1 MPVNKHGRQDA
12 GSVEAF
18 NNAFASDVPIVT
30 FPAGLCSRRRRGVVR
45 DLEWKPN
52 FVKKAAAY
60 GRDVVPVY
68 FNGRLSDFFYRLSNL
83 RTALGIKANIEMLY
97 LADEM
102 FRQAGSDFEIIIGRP
117 IPSASLLEGR
127 RRGRRPITSGAPCT
141 RWGEADDFPLL
152 RAVCERGRRRAFPCS
167 CLSVHPYNKTDTMKP
182 IIEAVPKELIE
193 RELTEERLLRATNN
207 AGNFIYT
214 IKAAEAPDIMREI
227 GRLRELAFRQAGGGT
242 GNEVDVDE
250 QDLAPDGYTQ
260 LFVWD
265 PVAREIL
272 GGYRYI
278 ICDSPYPKN
287 LSTEHYFRFSDRF
300 RQEVLPYTIELG
312 RSFVQPRYQRTRD
325 AKSSMRSTT
334 CGTDSVR

>member
-1 MPVNKHGRQDA
+1 
-12 GSVEAF
+12 
-18 NNAFASDVPIVT
+18 
-30 FPAGLCSRRRRGVVR
+30 
-45 DLEWKPN
+45 
-52 FVKKAAAY
+52 
-60 GRDVVPVY
+60 
-68 FNGRLSDFFYRLSNL
+68 
-83 RTALGIKANIEMLY
+83 
-97 LADEM
+97 
-102 FRQAGSDFEIIIGRP
+102 
-117 IPSASLLEGR
+117 
-127 RRGRRPITSGAPCT
+127 
-141 RWGEADDFPLL
+141 
-152 RAVCERGRRRAFPCS
+152 
-167 CLSVHPYNKTDTMKP
+167 MKP

-325 AKSSMRSTT
+325 AKSLYALDNLWDGLGATT
-334 CGTDSVR
+334 CPPHASIMPAST

>member
-1 MPVNKHGRQDA
+1 MKEIDVYKVLEGKNPKLARRVPRFVVDYLRRTIHEREVNEILARFGDLEGIAFVRAALGYMNVRYHSVGMERLKPEGRYVVASNHPFGGMDGLMLADEVARYFGDVRVVVNDLLMYLGPLRGLFVPVNKHGRQDA

-83 RTALGIKANIEMLY
+83 RTVLGIKANIEMLY

-127 RRGRRPITSGAPCT
+127 TPGQAADYVRRAVYALGRGSRFPSPSG
-141 RWGEADDFPLL
+141 GL
-152 RAVCERGRRRAFPCS
+152 RARPEAG
-167 CLSVHPYNKTDTMKP
+167 LSV
-182 IIEAVPKELIE
+182 
-193 RELTEERLLRATNN
+193 
-207 AGNFIYT
+207 
-214 IKAAEAPDIMREI
+214 
-227 GRLRELAFRQAGGGT
+227 
-242 GNEVDVDE
+242 
-250 QDLAPDGYTQ
+250 Q
-260 LFVWD
+260 LSQ
-265 PVAREIL
+265 
-272 GGYRYI
+272 
-278 ICDSPYPKN
+278 C
-287 LSTEHYFRFSDRF
+287 
-300 RQEVLPYTIELG
+300 
-312 RSFVQPRYQRTRD
+312 
-325 AKSSMRSTT
+325 SSIQ
-334 CGTDSVR
+334 

>member
-1 MPVNKHGRQDA
+1 MNVRYHSVGMERLNPEGRYVFASNHPFGGMDGLMLADEVARYFGDVRVVVNDLLMYLGPLRGLFVPVNKHGRQDA

-83 RTALGIKANIEMLY
+83 RTVLGIKANIEMLY

-127 RRGRRPITSGAPCT
+127 TPGQA
-141 RWGEADDFPLL
+141 ADYVR
-152 RAVCERGRRRAFPCS
+152 RAVYA
-167 CLSVHPYNKTDTMKP
+167 
-182 IIEAVPKELIE
+182 
-193 RELTEERLLRATNN
+193 
-207 AGNFIYT
+207 
-214 IKAAEAPDIMREI
+214 
-227 GRLRELAFRQAGGGT
+227 
-242 GNEVDVDE
+242 
-250 QDLAPDGYTQ
+250 
-260 LFVWD
+260 
-265 PVAREIL
+265 
-272 GGYRYI
+272 
-278 ICDSPYPKN
+278 
-287 LSTEHYFRFSDRF
+287 
-300 RQEVLPYTIELG
+300 LG
-312 RSFVQPRYQRTRD
+312 R
-325 AKSSMRSTT
+325 
-334 CGTDSVR
+334 G

>member
-1 MPVNKHGRQDA
+1 
-12 GSVEAF
+12 
-18 NNAFASDVPIVT
+18 
-30 FPAGLCSRRRRGVVR
+30 
-45 DLEWKPN
+45 
-52 FVKKAAAY
+52 
-60 GRDVVPVY
+60 
-68 FNGRLSDFFYRLSNL
+68 
-83 RTALGIKANIEMLY
+83 
-97 LADEM
+97 
-102 FRQAGSDFEIIIGRP
+102 
-117 IPSASLLEGR
+117 
-127 RRGRRPITSGAPCT
+127 
-141 RWGEADDFPLL
+141 
-152 RAVCERGRRRAFPCS
+152 
-167 CLSVHPYNKTDTMKP
+167 
-182 IIEAVPKELIE
+182 
-193 RELTEERLLRATNN
+193 
-207 AGNFIYT
+207 
-214 IKAAEAPDIMREI
+214 MREI

-312 RSFVQPRYQRTRD
+312 RRRAAALSALPAMQR
-325 AKSSMRSTT
+325 ASMRSTT

>member
-1 MPVNKHGRQDA
+1 MRVVVNDLLMYLGPLRGLFVPVNKHGRQDA

-83 RTALGIKANIEMLY
+83 RTVLGIKANIEMLY

-127 RRGRRPITSGAPCT
+127 TPGQA
-141 RWGEADDFPLL
+141 ADYVR
-152 RAVCERGRRRAFPCS
+152 RAVYA
-167 CLSVHPYNKTDTMKP
+167 
-182 IIEAVPKELIE
+182 
-193 RELTEERLLRATNN
+193 
-207 AGNFIYT
+207 
-214 IKAAEAPDIMREI
+214 
-227 GRLRELAFRQAGGGT
+227 
-242 GNEVDVDE
+242 
-250 QDLAPDGYTQ
+250 
-260 LFVWD
+260 
-265 PVAREIL
+265 
-272 GGYRYI
+272 
-278 ICDSPYPKN
+278 
-287 LSTEHYFRFSDRF
+287 
-300 RQEVLPYTIELG
+300 LG
-312 RSFVQPRYQRTRD
+312 R
-325 AKSSMRSTT
+325 
-334 CGTDSVR
+334 G

>member
-1 MPVNKHGRQDA
+1 MKEIDVYQVLEGKNPKLARRVPRFVVDYLRRTIHEREVNEILARFGDLEGIAFVRAALGYMNVRYHSVGMERLNPEGRYVFASNHPFGGMDGLMLADEVARYFGDVRVVVNDLLMYLGPLRGLFVPVNKHGRQDA

-127 RRGRRPITSGAPCT
+127 TPGA
-141 RWGEADDFPLL
+141 G
-152 RAVCERGRRRAFPCS
+152 
-167 CLSVHPYNKTDTMKP
+167 
-182 IIEAVPKELIE
+182 
-193 RELTEERLLRATNN
+193 
-207 AGNFIYT
+207 
-214 IKAAEAPDIMREI
+214 
-227 GRLRELAFRQAGGGT
+227 GRLRQARRVRAGERLTISLSFGRSACAAGGG
-242 GNEVDVDE
+242 
-250 QDLAPDGYTQ
+250 P
-260 LFVWD
+260 
-265 PVAREIL
+265 
-272 GGYRYI
+272 
-278 ICDSPYPKN
+278 
-287 LSTEHYFRFSDRF
+287 FRAVVSVFIH
-300 RQEVLPYTIELG
+300 TIK
-312 RSFVQPRYQRTRD
+312 RIP
-325 AKSSMRSTT
+325 
-334 CGTDSVR
+334 

>member
-1 MPVNKHGRQDA
+1 
-12 GSVEAF
+12 
-18 NNAFASDVPIVT
+18 
-30 FPAGLCSRRRRGVVR
+30 
-45 DLEWKPN
+45 
-52 FVKKAAAY
+52 
-60 GRDVVPVY
+60 
-68 FNGRLSDFFYRLSNL
+68 
-83 RTALGIKANIEMLY
+83 
-97 LADEM
+97 
-102 FRQAGSDFEIIIGRP
+102 
-117 IPSASLLEGR
+117 
-127 RRGRRPITSGAPCT
+127 
-141 RWGEADDFPLL
+141 
-152 RAVCERGRRRAFPCS
+152 
-167 CLSVHPYNKTDTMKP
+167 MKP

-287 LSTEHYFRFSDRF
+287 L
-300 RQEVLPYTIELG
+300 
-312 RSFVQPRYQRTRD
+312 
-325 AKSSMRSTT
+325 
-334 CGTDSVR
+334 

>member
-1 MPVNKHGRQDA
+1 
-12 GSVEAF
+12 
-18 NNAFASDVPIVT
+18 
-30 FPAGLCSRRRRGVVR
+30 
-45 DLEWKPN
+45 
-52 FVKKAAAY
+52 
-60 GRDVVPVY
+60 
-68 FNGRLSDFFYRLSNL
+68 
-83 RTALGIKANIEMLY
+83 
-97 LADEM
+97 
-102 FRQAGSDFEIIIGRP
+102 
-117 IPSASLLEGR
+117 
-127 RRGRRPITSGAPCT
+127 
-141 RWGEADDFPLL
+141 
-152 RAVCERGRRRAFPCS
+152 
-167 CLSVHPYNKTDTMKP
+167 MKP

-287 LSTEHYFRFSDRF
+287 LSTEHYFRFSERF
-300 RQEVLPYTIELG
+300 RRKFLPRTIELG
-312 RSFVQPRYQRTRD
+312 RSFVQPSYQSRGNSKSIYALDNLWDGLGALVVLNPKVKYLFGKVTMYASYKAMARNALIWFLRRYFPDPDHLVAGKNPVQLDLDDPYYEHFFTGKTYEENYRILIQRIREFNENIPPLINAYMNLSPT
-325 AKSSMRSTT
+325 MRVFDTVIN
-334 CGTDSVR
+334 TDFGGVEETGILLTIPDIYPEKKQRYMRWQGWRENLKQRREHFRLRLQEHLSRIGKRWEV